1 MVTGNNHYAIWKC
14 WFKMSL
20 IRCLIIWFHAYL
32 CQHEGNTHT
41 QPRMWESYVSST
53 VCFHPLVIPM
63 ADYYIIAGVVYQ
75 APDLG
80 TVISSRA
87 VRISTMFLKNTLG
100 IVYYKG
106 CWRGILVRWLD
117 RGLIVGELNLICCS
131 SLLSMESS
139 LLLMR
144 PCHTAAITHPK
155 DTGGTSR
162 IRKKEVRLWQLI

>member
-1 MVTGNNHYAIWKC
+1 
-14 WFKMSL
+14 MSL
-20 IRCLIIWFHAYL
+20 IRCLIIWFYAY
-32 CQHEGNTHT
+32 HHKGNIHNLAC
-41 QPRMWESYVSST
+41 ENLIVSST

-87 VRISTMFLKNTLG
+87 VRIPTTFLKNTLG
-100 IVYYKG
+100 TVYYKG
-106 CWRGILVRWLD
+106 CWRGILVCWLD
-117 RGLIVGELNLICCS
+117 RGLIVGELNLICFS

-139 LLLMR
+139 LLLMK
-144 PCHTAAITHPK
+144 PCHTAAITRPK

-162 IRKKEVRLWQLI
+162 TRRKEVKLWLLI